1 MTGRVI
7 IVTGAN
13 SGIGFEAAKKLCEA
27 GNDVILA
34 CRNEEKGKAA
44 VEKILQENPNALA
57 TFLQLDVADL
67 ASVRK
72 FVEDFHALGKKLN
85 VLVNNAGVFL
95 NRSERVREFTKDNF
109 ELTMGT
115 NYLGPFLL
123 THLLLD
129 DLKKTGSESGD
140 SRIVMVASSLHDT
153 NDRGNRGGVKP
164 FDLENFFLEKD
175 GTYNG
180 QQAYKNSKLA
190 MVMST
195 YSLARKLEGSG
206 VSVNCMCPGFIPS
219 TQLSRHA
226 SSASRFMLK
235 YLMGPVFKVAKISR
249 TVDHGSKMIVELS
262 VNEKYKDVSGKYFK
276 DFEEAESSE
285 ESRNE
290 ELQGQVY
297 ELSARYC
304 HLEGYEPLDAPAPP
318 PPEEK
323 PVKVK
328 KVKTPKKEK
337 KEEEAVAEDKTAKE
351 EGEKKDGPEVAD
363 GIKYADEDDKSEEKT
378 GEPAKP
384 KEGGEPVK
392 EEKTEEPVQVT
403 ITVEDVSTDKPN
415 TEGEEVKKTEEGGE
429 DKKEINK
436 TAEDKKEI
444 NETAGKGDGV
454 SKAVEI
460 TAEITTQG

>member
-13 SGIGFEAAKKLCEA
+13 CGIGFEAAKKLCEA

-34 CRNEEKGKAA
+34 CRSEENGKAA

-57 TFLQLDVADL
+57 TFLQLDLADL
-67 ASVRK
+67 ASIRK

-85 VLVNNAGVFL
+85 VLVNNAGIFL
-95 NRSERVREFTKDNF
+95 KMSDRVRKFTKDNF

-129 DLKKTGSESGD
+129 DLKKTASENGD
-140 SRIVMVASSLHDT
+140 SRIVMVASTLHDI

-180 QQAYKNSKLA
+180 HQAYKNSKLA

-195 YSLARKLEGSG
+195 HSLARKLEGTG

-235 YLMGPVFKVAKISR
+235 YIMGPVFKVAKISR

-276 DFEEAESSE
+276 DFEAAESSE

-290 ELQGQVY
+290 EVQGQLY

-323 PVKVK
+323 PVKSK

-337 KEEEAVAEDKTAKE
+337 KEEEKVVEDKTVKE
-351 EGEKKDGPEVAD
+351 EGEKKEEPEVAD

-378 GEPAKP
+378 GEPVKP
-384 KEGGEPVK
+384 KESEEPGK
-392 EEKTEEPVQVT
+392 EKKTEEPVQVT
-403 ITVEDVSTDKPN
+403 ITVEDVSSDKPS
-415 TEGEEVKKTEEGGE
+415 TDGEEVKKTEDEGE
-429 DKKEINK
+429 EKKEV
-436 TAEDKKEI
+436 KE
-444 NETAGKGDGV
+444 ETAGKGDGV
-454 SKAVEI
+454 GKTVESGEI
-460 TAEITTQG
+460 TAEITAQG